1 VDYGSV
7 TALTGNTTYKRTLVA
22 AATGAVSLAITP
34 SNDFNGAV
42 DNVTVKAIT
51 GTVPSIFV
59 WQDSA
64 GTVVNQVRGSA
75 ALSNAALGLSALRSN
90 TTGYSNSA
98 MGQSA
103 LYSNTTGYS
112 NSAMGQSALY
122 SNTTG
127 NFNSAVGLEAGY
139 TDTPANANV
148 SGSNNV
154 WVGYQAGPGTAT
166 QLTNSIGIGYRSK
179 TLESNHAVFGNS
191 SITRTTLYGT
201 VEIPIAKLANSVEAT
216 CDATARGQVVMVHGG
231 AGVADTLRV
240 CRKDASDNYAW
251 TGLY

>member
-1 VDYGSV
+1 M
-7 TALTGNTTYKRTLVA
+7 
-22 AATGAVSLAITP
+22 
-34 SNDFNGAV
+34 
-42 DNVTVKAIT
+42 
-51 GTVPSIFV
+51 GT
-59 WQDSA
+59 
-64 GTVVNQVRGSA
+64 
-75 ALSNAALGLSALRSN
+75 SALQSN
-90 TTGYSNSA
+90 TTGYYNSA
-98 MGQSA
+98 MGTSA
-103 LYSNTTGYS
+103 LQSNTTGSY
-112 NSAMGQSALY
+112 NSAM
-122 SNTTG
+122 
-127 NFNSAVGLEAGY
+127 GLEAGY